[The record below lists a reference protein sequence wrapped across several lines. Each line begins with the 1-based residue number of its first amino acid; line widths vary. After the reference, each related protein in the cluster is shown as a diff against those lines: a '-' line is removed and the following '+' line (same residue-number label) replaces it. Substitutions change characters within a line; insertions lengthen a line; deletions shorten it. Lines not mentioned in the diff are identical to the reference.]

1 MPPPL
6 KVTEPAEL
14 LPYLFAALPEVKR
27 TKIRQWLKFGA
38 VLINN
43 VATTRFDAALRSGD
57 VVTIRSEK
65 EARESN
71 LLPQG
76 LKVLHEDADLMVIH
90 KPENL
95 LTIASEAEREETAYA
110 YLTDYVKR
118 GRPTSRERIW
128 IVHRLDRETSGLMV
142 FARTVEAKE
151 ALQQGWNDA
160 EKGYLAV
167 VEGSLKKPSGTMHS
181 HLDEN
186 SPYKVYPG
194 PPSERTREAITHY
207 RVLKSNADRSLVSLT
222 LETGRRHQIRVQLA
236 ALGHP
241 IVGDEKYEAK
251 TDPARRL
258 GLHSHTLK
266 FIHPTTHQPLAFESP
281 LPLELVR
288 LV

>member
-1 MPPPL
+1 MPQP
-6 KVTEPAEL
+6 VEVAETTEL
-14 LPYLFAALPEVKR
+14 LPFLFTAYPDVKR
-27 TKIRQWLKFGA
+27 TKVRQWLKFGA
-38 VLINN
+38 VLING
-43 VATTRFDAALRSGD
+43 VPTTRFNTQLQPGD
-57 VVTIRSEK
+57 VVSVRSEK
-65 EARESN
+65 AAREQN
-71 LLPQG
+71 LLPPG
-76 LKVLHEDADLMVIH
+76 MTVLHEDPEIIVIN

-118 GRPTSRERIW
+118 GRPQSRDRIW
-128 IVHRLDRETSGLMV
+128 IVHRLDRETSGLMI
-142 FARTVEAKE
+142 FARTIEAKE
-151 ALQQGWNDA
+151 TLQTNWDQA
-160 EKGYLAV
+160 EKCYLAV
-167 VEGSLKKPSGTMHS
+167 VEGTMRDDAGTMHS

-207 RVLKSNADRSLVSLT
+207 RVLKRGSDRTLVSLR

-241 IVGDEKYEAK
+241 IVGDVKYEAR
-251 TDPARRL
+251 TDPAKRL

-266 FIHPTTHQPLAFESP
+266 LSHPVTGEALSFESP
-281 LPLELVR
+281 LPLDLVR